1 MVSRNNISRYQEMTQ
16 QILETDAVEEES
28 QNDIAVANQHQ
39 KNGQKRVVKP
49 EI

>member
-28 QNDIAVANQHQ
+28 
-39 KNGQKRVVKP
+39 
-49 EI
+49 EIMED